1 MAAATPAP
9 SPQSTVPPRVQA
21 AALQRH
27 RARGAPAWLHEEVAR
42 RMAER
47 LSLLRRPPQRILDWG
62 GPAGASE
69 ALLRQHAPQAERI
82 ALDDQGRPLRGHPTG
97 GWLRRWLP
105 ARSPAEAPLAP
116 ADLLWSNMQLHW
128 VDDLPARLRQWQA
141 ALAVDGLLMFS
152 CFGPDTLRELRSL
165 YAQAGWGAPASDWL
179 DMHDL
184 GDALV
189 QAGFA
194 DPVMDMERLTL
205 TWDSPTALLAELRTL
220 GGNTAPQRFA
230 GLRTPRWREALQQ
243 ALTAGLQGPDGRL
256 RLTFEIVYG
265 HALRPAPRAA
275 MGAETR
281 VSLDAM
287 REMARQRPPR

>member
-1 MAAATPAP
+1 MATATSDPPPLPAAPT
-9 SPQSTVPPRVQA
+9 RVQA

-27 RARGAPAWLHEEVAR
+27 LARATTAWLHEEVAR

-47 LSLLRRPPQRILDWG
+47 LALLRRPPQRILDWG
-62 GPAGASE
+62 CPSGAS
-69 ALLRQHAPQAERI
+69 AAQLRQHAPQAERI
-82 ALDDQGRPLRGHPTG
+82 ALDEQGQPLRDDPAP
-97 GWLRRWLP
+97 GWLQRWLP
-105 ARSPAEAPLAP
+105 ARRAAAAAPAP
-116 ADLLWSNMQLHW
+116 ADLLWANMQLHW
-128 VDDLPARLRQWQA
+128 VDDLPARLQQWQA

-165 YAQAGWGAPASDWL
+165 YAQAGWGTPASDWL

-205 TWDSPTALLAELRTL
+205 TWDSAAALLAELRTL
-220 GGNTAPQRFA
+220 GANTAPQRFA

-243 ALTAGLQGPDGRL
+243 ALTTDLQGPDGRL

-287 REMARQRPPR
+287 REMARRRPPR